1 MPWRPDF
8 TEAFWI
14 DPDYVGLAGYPVT
27 TEEPAPAPRPP
38 SEAVLIMR
46 DRIGFEYERRVN
58 LGDFVS
64 QRDAAKLL
72 GLNLMTI
79 NRWVRSRKL
88 VSRKQ
93 GGFAVVRLKDV
104 LKVAQDEGRQL
115 PMRYLLVMKHLD
127 HEEREWRNHGEP
139 MGSRYRGSP

>member
-8 TEAFWI
+8 AEAFWI
-14 DPDYVGLAGYPVT
+14 DPDYVGLGRYPDT
-27 TEEPAPAPRPP
+27 PEEPAPEPRPP

-79 NRWVRSRKL
+79 NRWVRSKRL
-88 VSRKQ
+88 PSRRRR
-93 GGFAVVRLKDV
+93 FFTVVRLKDV
-104 LKVAQDEGRQL
+104 LKAAQDEGRQL
-115 PMRYLLVMKHLD
+115 PMRHLLVMKHLD
-127 HEEREWRNHGEP
+127 HEEWEWIRT
-139 MGSRYRGSP
+139 R